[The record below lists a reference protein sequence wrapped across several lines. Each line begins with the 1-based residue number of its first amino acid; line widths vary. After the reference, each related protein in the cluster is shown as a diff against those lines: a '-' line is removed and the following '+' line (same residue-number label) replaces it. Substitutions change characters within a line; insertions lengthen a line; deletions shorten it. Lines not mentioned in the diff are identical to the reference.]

1 MKKNLRL
8 LCLGLATAIFTSG
21 FAQVNKTDLLQN
33 ADMEQGRKGWA
44 FEGGN
49 IMGKNTK
56 NLSTQT
62 GFYGMGQ
69 GVLESWKSNGEG
81 LADSYIMQRVGGG
94 ELPNGTYVFGAYIGA
109 SKQYHRKQV
118 KVMVDGKET
127 TKYKYWSN
135 RDSVAGV
142 EIFANEATQRVATNN
157 PDYNSM
163 IDAEGKLYNDG
174 HATKFNVAVK
184 LTEDYSRPGYL
195 TVGLRYKET
204 NANYVVWDNATLYY
218 FGDMSEA
225 EALDAMARIDM
236 DAAIAIADT
245 LKNVYMNVDT
255 LTALTQ
261 VLKDCADAEVTAA
274 NFEEISNELFWTARQ
289 ARLSA
294 TDYSNLKKN
303 IESAEKLLE
312 MEWSEYGYYTEDVL
326 PLLEEILGEAQDAYD
341 AAEMDRAELNVLR
354 KRLNWTAGDLK
365 LDSLYYAQSYLE
377 EYSIEAGDRLNEA
390 GGFSQ
395 AQIDELNAL
404 LGEVA
409 DTLAVYEEE
418 MDAALD
424 FEDRKVNP
432 NNLVPYIA
440 RVFNTIEK
448 VESNPLSK
456 EVTRMP
462 LTIPAAADGWLEGTE
477 TVDGLKVYK
486 SPVYRFAENVT
497 EVTFTVKK
505 NQGGSK
511 FFSLSE
517 LSLYDVNNK
526 LIELEEENLSS
537 DYDHNALN
545 ETPDGGGLGALVDGV
560 ANTYFHSAWGNIPA
574 GDHSIKVTLP
584 DGGYDAF
591 SFKIVSRASNQNH
604 QFPAEMVVSVPM
616 PERDALQAKLNE
628 ANAYEAYSNSE
639 VGFYEADYS
648 FLTGL
653 IAEIEVALDNYPTE
667 TECAEMR
674 EELEAQMEI
683 YNNAF
688 DPTINLPVEGK
699 KYRLISGFPN
709 FYNKQF
715 VEKAI
720 TAHVDTTSYT
730 LWWGNVAAADK
741 NQEFVFEP
749 ILDEEGENYIE
760 VSEGTNA
767 DGTTWSKTIYCY
779 KLKNVGAEL
788 YVDTT
793 ANNQVQ
799 LAAFTNDTVRF
810 EWLGR
815 GQWNIHVKGAT
826 LHCGDHNGGNVGGD
840 NGAYGGTWGVGSG
853 IVNWGSGIDDASAWF
868 IREYPE
874 LPLSVLVSGSKF
886 KSECIHFEAANTVTL
901 TANKAC
907 AFKDLTFY
915 DLYGK
920 VIAAESVEVVGN
932 KATAMFA
939 NDIVACAF
947 AFTNTNSEGD
957 FTVVF
962 NATEYTPSIDL
973 LQAAYDA
980 AVAVAPVEGTDVM
993 QYADLSAY
1001 NTALEEAEAMLLA
1014 GAGEAE
1020 INAMVKKL
1028 EDVVAALKPNMP
1040 VAGKYYFIYS
1050 AYERF
1055 EKDYGYRMTLCSK
1068 SSEVSWMS
1076 ENYLEWNRYWQFE
1089 PATEEE
1095 LNKLLL
1101 KKDGDKDVVDTEKV
1115 AASLGKSFYIKNVA
1129 TNQYVGY
1136 IAKKDFKTDAT
1147 IPMTSSKT
1155 AAIPYKITS
1164 LESGTIIALDEVVT
1178 GQRLHGKGHGGTS
1191 GQATYW
1197 GSGLGSS
1204 SAWTISETQYDVTD
1218 IDFAEVETEKAVVK
1232 GIFDLFGRRID
1243 TPTASGIYIIDGKKK
1258 YIKK

>member
-1 MKKNLRL
+1 MGR
-8 LCLGLATAIFTSG
+8 
-21 FAQVNKTDLLQN
+21 
-33 ADMEQGRKGWA
+33 AD
-44 FEGGN
+44 
-49 IMGKNTK
+49 
-56 NLSTQT
+56 
-62 GFYGMGQ
+62 
-69 GVLESWKSNGEG
+69 
-81 LADSYIMQRVGGG
+81 
-94 ELPNGTYVFGAYIGA
+94 
-109 SKQYHRKQV
+109 
-118 KVMVDGKET
+118 
-127 TKYKYWSN
+127 
-135 RDSVAGV
+135 
-142 EIFANEATQRVATNN
+142 
-157 PDYNSM
+157 
-163 IDAEGKLYNDG
+163 
-174 HATKFNVAVK
+174 
-184 LTEDYSRPGYL
+184 
-195 TVGLRYKET
+195 
-204 NANYVVWDNATLYY
+204 
-218 FGDMSEA
+218 
-225 EALDAMARIDM
+225 LDA
-236 DAAIAIADT
+236 
-245 LKNVYMNVDT
+245 
-255 LTALTQ
+255 
-261 VLKDCADAEVTAA
+261 
-274 NFEEISNELFWTARQ
+274 
-289 ARLSA
+289 
-294 TDYSNLKKN
+294 
-303 IESAEKLLE
+303 
-312 MEWSEYGYYTEDVL
+312 
-326 PLLEEILGEAQDAYD
+326 
-341 AAEMDRAELNVLR
+341 LR

-365 LDSLYYAQSYLE
+365 LDSLYYAYYFLE
-377 EYSIEAGDRLNEA
+377 EYNLEAGDRLNEA
-390 GGFSQ
+390 GGFTQ

-462 LTIPAAADGWLEGTE
+462 LTIPAGAGGWLEGAE
-477 TVDGLKVYK
+477 TVGGLKVYT
-486 SPVYRFAENVT
+486 SPVYRFADDVT
-497 EVTFTVKK
+497 EITFTVKK
-505 NQGGSK
+505 NQGGGK

-517 LSLYDVNNK
+517 LSLYDMNNK
-526 LIELEEENLSS
+526 LIELEEENFSS

-545 ETPDGGGLGALVDGV
+545 PDLQDGDGLGALVDGK
-560 ANTYFHSAWGNIPA
+560 ANTFFHSAWQNIPA

-584 DGGYDAF
+584 DGLGLDAF
-591 SFKIVSRASNQNH
+591 SFKIVARDGGAHNH

-667 TECAEMR
+667 NECKEMR
-674 EELEAQMEI
+674 EELETQMEI
-683 YNNAF
+683 YNNNF

-699 KYRLISGFPN
+699 KYRLISGFPD
-709 FYNKQF
+709 FYNKQS

-741 NQEFVFEP
+741 NQEFVFES
-749 ILDEEGENYIE
+749 IKDEEGEDYIE

-779 KLKNVGAEL
+779 TIKNVGTEL

-793 ANNQVQ
+793 ANNQVK
-799 LAAFTNDTVRF
+799 LAAFTNDTVRL

-853 IVNWGSGIDDASAWF
+853 IVNWGGGLDGASAWF

-886 KSECIHFEAANTVTL
+886 KSECIHFEAANSVTL
-901 TANKAC
+901 TADKAC

-920 VIAAESVEVVGN
+920 VIAAESVEVVGS

-947 AFTNTNSEGD
+947 AFTNSESV
-957 FTVVF
+957 TKVVF
-962 NATEYTPSIDL
+962 NATEYTPVIEL

-980 AVAVAPVEGTDVM
+980 AVAVAPVEGTDVL

-1001 NTALEEAEAMLLA
+1001 NAALEEAEAMLLA
-1014 GAGEAE
+1014 GADEAE
-1020 INAMVKKL
+1020 INAMIKKL

-1050 AYERF
+1050 AVKGF
-1055 EKDYGYRMTLCSK
+1055 ENSKGYKMTLFSQGGTNLR
-1068 SSEVSWMS
+1068 WGS
-1076 ENYLEWNRYWQFE
+1076 ENYLEHNRYWQFE
-1089 PATEEE
+1089 KATAAE
-1095 LNKLLL
+1095 LKAAGMAE
-1101 KKDGDKDVVDTEKV
+1101 DAV
-1115 AASLGKSFYIKNVA
+1115 AYYVKSVA
-1129 TNQYVGY
+1129 TNKY
-1136 IAKKDFKTDAT
+1136 ICDINVVEGTTEGLKSKKSEAMPIVLTVLGA
-1147 IPMTSSKT
+1147 
-1155 AAIPYKITS
+1155 
-1164 LESGTIIALDEVVT
+1164 GTEVALDGL
-1178 GQRLHGKGHGGTS
+1178 GQSGKRIHANNHGSGGGNGS
-1191 GQATYW
+1191 NIVYW
-1197 GSGLGSS
+1197 GYSGAGSA
-1204 SAWTISETQYDVTD
+1204 SAWTIVETQYDVTD